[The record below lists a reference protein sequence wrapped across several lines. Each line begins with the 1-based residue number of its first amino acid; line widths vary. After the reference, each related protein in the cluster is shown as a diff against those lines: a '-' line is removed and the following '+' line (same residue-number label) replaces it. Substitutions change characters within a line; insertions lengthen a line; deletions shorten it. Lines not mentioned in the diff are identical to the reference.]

1 MRKFKIGDLVMIG
14 EVRGSYAYVPSM
26 TKYKNHVGKI
36 TQFTVDDK
44 HIMFRVEGAG
54 DWWFAED
61 VLTTTVDNRRFIDA
75 FLEGKSVEVISD
87 HGGWVR
93 LTSLTP
99 EIARRAMRFA
109 KTEEVLAIENEI
121 NVLKENVDELERQ
134 KNVIIAQI
142 KNAKARISRR
152 EKKLKTLS

>member
-1 MRKFKIGDLVMIG
+1 M
-14 EVRGSYAYVPSM
+14 
-26 TKYKNHVGKI
+26 
-36 TQFTVDDK
+36 
-44 HIMFRVEGAG
+44 
-54 DWWFAED
+54 D
-61 VLTTTVDNRRFIDA
+61 VFNRCTSIRI
-75 FLEGKSVEVISD
+75 
-87 HGGWVR
+87 
-93 LTSLTP
+93 TSLTP